1 MKNKV
6 MSGHTLTAT
15 RNAASVAGR
24 PYDLGSGLIGVAVG
38 SYDANQAG
46 EYEISGVKEFDKTVA
61 DVYAFGAI
69 VDWDDATNKTV
80 VDGAMA
86 SDFELGRCVKA
97 AGNGDTKVLVLVNKT
112 PGPGPAYS

>member
-1 MKNKV
+1 MKSKI
-6 MSGHTLTAT
+6 MSGHTVTVA
-15 RNAASVAGR
+15 RGSASVAGR

-38 SYDANQAG
+38 DYAANESG
-46 EYEISGVKEFDKTVA
+46 EYEISGVQEFDKTSA

-97 AGNGDTKVLVLVNKT
+97 AGNGDTKVLVLVNKL
-112 PGPGPAYS
+112 PGPGPSYS